1 MELTKRANQDA
12 ETAQIKH
19 LTCWGIRK
27 SDGAP
32 EHKRWKT
39 KEQTHERSS
48 EVGDK
53 ESPKACMLL
62 KSCEPLYMCPLAS
75 FYRETKELLHS
86 EITLGYKE
94 YSKWKHVHECLLYPV
109 IYGTNFRYLQAC
121 HLFTPRTRTFDTT
134 SLT

>member
-53 ESPKACMLL
+53 ESPSRKILQ
-62 KSCEPLYMCPLAS
+62 S
-75 FYRETKELLHS
+75 FHYPKTVNKFMNNLFREHF
-86 EITLGYKE
+86 G
-94 YSKWKHVHECLLYPV
+94 
-109 IYGTNFRYLQAC
+109 
-121 HLFTPRTRTFDTT
+121 PRF
-134 SLT
+134 